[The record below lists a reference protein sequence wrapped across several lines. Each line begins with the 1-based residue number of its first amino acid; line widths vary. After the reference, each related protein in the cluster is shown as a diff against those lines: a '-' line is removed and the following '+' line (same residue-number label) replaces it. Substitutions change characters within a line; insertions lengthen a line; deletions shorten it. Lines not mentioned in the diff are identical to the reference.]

1 MLSLCILLKGQ
12 RDKDDTTL
20 WFHSP
25 NWDQWIGSRNYI
37 NWFHFNCMQRHTEIF
52 QAKVVGKKD
61 LEKPCIVIRTAILS
75 CDEMVKLT

>member
-1 MLSLCILLKGQ
+1 
-12 RDKDDTTL
+12 
-20 WFHSP
+20 
-25 NWDQWIGSRNYI
+25 
-37 NWFHFNCMQRHTEIF
+37 MQRHTEIF